1 MQDQMMNQM
10 QEMMSPVRKL
20 NALMLD
26 NTEKLV
32 SFQLDRVRSYADLG
46 IKQMRAA
53 LEVNDSKSLQSF
65 MSEQTKLASTLSQ
78 QLTDDAKTLAT
89 MGEQF
94 GKELQKVSKENIS
107 TLQQTA
113 TQTATQAA
121 SRKPA

>member
-32 SFQLDRVRSYADLG
+32 SFQLDRARSYADLG

-53 LEVNDSKSLQSF
+53 LEVNDSKGLQSF
-65 MSEQTKLASTLSQ
+65 MNEQTKLASTLSQ
-78 QLTDDAKTLAT
+78 QLTDDAKTLAA

-94 GKELQKVSKENIS
+94 GKELQEVSKENVS
-107 TLQQTA
+107 TLQETA
-113 TQTATQAA
+113 TKAT
-121 SRKPA
+121 SRKSA